1 MILHIHLF
9 ITLQDNLT
17 NMGDLITML
26 ELLQKLEN
34 GKLIPSDQIE
44 KVAKILKNTLEKSLS
59 PGVYQILDNLLNQV
73 DADSTNPLYID
84 II

>member
-1 MILHIHLF
+1 
-9 ITLQDNLT
+9 
-17 NMGDLITML
+17 ML

-34 GKLIPSDQIE
+34 GKLIPEDQIE

-59 PGVYQILDNLLNQV
+59 PGVYQILDNLLNQL
-73 DADSTNPLYID
+73 DGNSTNPLYID

>member
-1 MILHIHLF
+1 
-9 ITLQDNLT
+9 
-17 NMGDLITML
+17 ML

-34 GKLIPSDQIE
+34 GKLIPEDQIE

-59 PGVYQILDNLLNQV
+59 PGVYQILDDLLNQV
-73 DADSTNPLYID
+73 DSNSTNPLYID

>member
-9 ITLQDNLT
+9 ITLQDNSI

-44 KVAKILKNTLEKSLS
+44 KVAKVLENTLEKSLS
-59 PGVYQILDNLLNQV
+59 PGVYQILDDLLNQV
-73 DADSTNPLYID
+73 NSNDTNPLYID

>member
-9 ITLQDNLT
+9 ITLQDNSI

-44 KVAKILKNTLEKSLS
+44 KVAKILKDTLAKSLS
-59 PGVYQILDNLLNQV
+59 QGVYATLDDLLNQV
-73 DADSTNPLYID
+73 DSNDTNSLYID
-84 II
+84 IT

>member
-9 ITLQDNLT
+9 ITLQDNSI

-44 KVAKILKNTLEKSLS
+44 EVAKILENTLEKSLS
-59 PGVYQILDNLLNQV
+59 PGVYQILDDLLNQV
-73 DADSTNPLYID
+73 DADSTNPLYIN

>member
-9 ITLQDNLT
+9 ITLQDNS

-34 GKLIPSDQIE
+34 GKLIPEDQ
-44 KVAKILKNTLEKSLS
+44 ILKNTLEKSLS

-73 DADSTNPLYID
+73 DGNSTNPLYID

>member
-9 ITLQDNLT
+9 ITLQDNF

-44 KVAKILKNTLEKSLS
+44 KVAKVLKNTLEKSLS
-59 PGVYQILDNLLNQV
+59 PGVYQILDDLLNQV
-73 DADSTNPLYID
+73 DGNSTNPLYID

>member
-9 ITLQDNLT
+9 ITLQDNLI

-44 KVAKILKNTLEKSLS
+44 KVAKVLKNTLEKSLS
-59 PGVYQILDNLLNQV
+59 PGVYQILDELLNQV
-73 DADSTNPLYID
+73 DGNSTNPLYID

>member
-9 ITLQDNLT
+9 ITLQDNSI

-26 ELLQKLEN
+26 KLLQKLED

-44 KVAKILKNTLEKSLS
+44 KVAKILENTLEKSLS
-59 PGVYQILDNLLNQV
+59 PGVYQILDDLLNQV
-73 DADSTNPLYID
+73 DADSTNPLYIN

>member
-1 MILHIHLF
+1 
-9 ITLQDNLT
+9 
-17 NMGDLITML
+17 MGDLITML

-34 GKLIPSDQIE
+34 GKLIPEDQIE

-73 DADSTNPLYID
+73 DGNSTNHLYID

>member
-9 ITLQDNLT
+9 ITLQDNS

-34 GKLIPSDQIE
+34 GKLIPEDQIE
-44 KVAKILKNTLEKSLS
+44 KVSIIIRNPSETSLS
-59 PGVYQILDNLLNQV
+59 PGVYQILDDLLNQV
-73 DADSTNPLYID
+73 DGNSTNPLYID

>member
-9 ITLQDNLT
+9 ITLQDNST

-59 PGVYQILDNLLNQV
+59 PGVYSTLDNLLNQV
-73 DADSTNPLYID
+73 DADSTNHLYID

>member
-1 MILHIHLF
+1 
-9 ITLQDNLT
+9 
-17 NMGDLITML
+17 MGDLITML

-34 GKLIPSDQIE
+34 GKLIPEDQVE

-59 PGVYQILDNLLNQV
+59 PGVYSTLDNLLNQV

>member
-1 MILHIHLF
+1 
-9 ITLQDNLT
+9 
-17 NMGDLITML
+17 MGDLITML

-34 GKLIPSDQIE
+34 GKLIPEDQIE

-59 PGVYQILDNLLNQV
+59 PGVYSTLDNLLNQV
-73 DADSTNPLYID
+73 DGNSTNPLYID

>member
-9 ITLQDNLT
+9 ITLQDNF

-44 KVAKILKNTLEKSLS
+44 KVAKVLKNTLEKSLS

-73 DADSTNPLYID
+73 DGNSTNPLYID

>member
-9 ITLQDNLT
+9 ITLQDNSI

-44 KVAKILKNTLEKSLS
+44 KVAKILENTLEKSLS
-59 PGVYQILDNLLNQV
+59 PGVYQILDDLLNQV
-73 DADSTNPLYID
+73 DADSTNPLYIN

>member
-1 MILHIHLF
+1 
-9 ITLQDNLT
+9 
-17 NMGDLITML
+17 ML

-34 GKLIPSDQIE
+34 GKLIPEDQIE

-73 DADSTNPLYID
+73 DGNSTNPLYID

>member
-1 MILHIHLF
+1 
-9 ITLQDNLT
+9 
-17 NMGDLITML
+17 ML

-34 GKLIPSDQIE
+34 GKLIPEDQIE

>member
-44 KVAKILKNTLEKSLS
+44 KVAKVLKNTLEKSLS
-59 PGVYQILDNLLNQV
+59 PGVYQILDDLLNQV
-73 DADSTNPLYID
+73 DGNSTNPLYID

>member
-1 MILHIHLF
+1 
-9 ITLQDNLT
+9 
-17 NMGDLITML
+17 ML

-34 GKLIPSDQIE
+34 GKLIPEDQIE

-59 PGVYQILDNLLNQV
+59 PGVYSTLDALLNQV
-73 DADSTNPLYID
+73 DGNSTNPLYID

>member
-44 KVAKILKNTLEKSLS
+44 KVAKILKNTLEKLLS
-59 PGVYQILDNLLNQV
+59 PGVYATLDDLLNQV
-73 DADSTNPLYID
+73 DGNSTNPLYID

>member
-1 MILHIHLF
+1 
-9 ITLQDNLT
+9 
-17 NMGDLITML
+17 MGDLITML

-34 GKLIPSDQIE
+34 GKLIPEDQIE

-73 DADSTNPLYID
+73 DGNSTNPLYID

>member
-9 ITLQDNLT
+9 ITLQDNSI

-26 ELLQKLEN
+26 KLLQKLED

-44 KVAKILKNTLEKSLS
+44 KVAKVLENTLEKSLS
-59 PGVYQILDNLLNQV
+59 PGVYQILDDLLNQV
-73 DADSTNPLYID
+73 DADSTNPLYIN

>member
-1 MILHIHLF
+1 
-9 ITLQDNLT
+9 
-17 NMGDLITML
+17 MGDLITIL

-44 KVAKILKNTLEKSLS
+44 KVAKVLKNTLEKSLS
-59 PGVYQILDNLLNQV
+59 PGVYATVDHLLNQV
-73 DADSTNPLYID
+73 DSNDTNPLYIN

>member
-1 MILHIHLF
+1 
-9 ITLQDNLT
+9 
-17 NMGDLITML
+17 ML

-34 GKLIPSDQIE
+34 GKLIPEDQIE

-59 PGVYQILDNLLNQV
+59 PGVYQILDDLLNQV

>member
-44 KVAKILKNTLEKSLS
+44 KVAKILENTLEKSLS
-59 PGVYQILDNLLNQV
+59 PGVYQILDDLLNQV
-73 DADSTNPLYID
+73 DADSTNPLYIN

>member
-1 MILHIHLF
+1 
-9 ITLQDNLT
+9 
-17 NMGDLITML
+17 MGDLITIL

-34 GKLIPSDQIE
+34 GKLIPEDQIE

-59 PGVYQILDNLLNQV
+59 PGVYQILDDLLNQV
-73 DADSTNPLYID
+73 DGNSTNPLYID

>member
-34 GKLIPSDQIE
+34 GKLIPEDQIE

-59 PGVYQILDNLLNQV
+59 PGVYQILDDLLNQV
-73 DADSTNPLYID
+73 DGNSTNPLYID

>member
-1 MILHIHLF
+1 
-9 ITLQDNLT
+9 
-17 NMGDLITML
+17 MGDLITML

-34 GKLIPSDQIE
+34 GKLIPEDQIE

-59 PGVYQILDNLLNQV
+59 PGVYQILDDLLNQV
-73 DADSTNPLYID
+73 DGNSTNPLYID

>member
-9 ITLQDNLT
+9 ITLQDNST
-17 NMGDLITML
+17 NMGDLITIL
-26 ELLQKLEN
+26 ELLQKLEK

-44 KVAKILKNTLEKSLS
+44 KNTLEKSLS
-59 PGVYQILDNLLNQV
+59 PGVYSTLDDLLNQV
-73 DADSTNPLYID
+73 DAD

>member
-1 MILHIHLF
+1 
-9 ITLQDNLT
+9 
-17 NMGDLITML
+17 ML

-34 GKLIPSDQIE
+34 GKLIPEDQIE

-73 DADSTNPLYID
+73 NADSTNPLYID

>member
-1 MILHIHLF
+1 
-9 ITLQDNLT
+9 
-17 NMGDLITML
+17 MGDLITML
-26 ELLQKLEN
+26 ELLQKLED

-73 DADSTNPLYID
+73 DGNSTNHLYID

>member
-59 PGVYQILDNLLNQV
+59 PGVYATLDDLLNQV
-73 DADSTNPLYID
+73 NGNSTNPLYID
-84 II
+84 IV

>member
-9 ITLQDNLT
+9 ITLQDNST

-26 ELLQKLEN
+26 GLLQKFEN

-59 PGVYQILDNLLNQV
+59 PGVYSTLDDLLNQV
-73 DADSTNPLYID
+73 DADSTNPLYIA